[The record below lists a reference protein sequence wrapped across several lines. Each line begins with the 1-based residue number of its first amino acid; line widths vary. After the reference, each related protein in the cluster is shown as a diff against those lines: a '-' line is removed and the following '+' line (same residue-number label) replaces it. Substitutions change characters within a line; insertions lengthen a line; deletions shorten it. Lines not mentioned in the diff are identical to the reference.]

1 MMTLHDVQQGSPEW
15 LALRRNHFTA
25 SEAPAMMGESPYMT
39 RSELLRQKATGIEPE
54 ITPDQQRRF
63 AAGHAAEAAY
73 RPLAEDI
80 IGEELYPVTGSV
92 EIDGLNLLASFDGL
106 TMDDRICFEHK
117 LWHAGIA
124 DAIAGT
130 SEPPPAYFWQLEQQ
144 LLVSGAERILFVTS
158 DGEDNNC
165 AWCWYV
171 SHPEHRAALI
181 AGWKQ
186 FAADLAEWKP
196 EETAPPPPTGRAP
209 ETLPA
214 LRIEVSGHV
223 TASNLSEFK
232 ANALAVLS
240 GINRNLKTDADFAD
254 AEQTVKWCGDVEER
268 IAAAKRHALSQT
280 ASIEEAFRT
289 LDDVSAEVRRV
300 RLDLDKLVK
309 VEKEARRTAIVMEA
323 RQALLDHIYG
333 LNESIGKPYMPTI
346 DADFCGVI
354 KGKKNIASMKDA
366 VATELARAKINAH
379 QTANRIE
386 ANLHMIG
393 GSGNASLFPDV
404 AALVLKDQDAVQ
416 AIVALRLAEADKQRA
431 ADLEKERE
439 RIAAEER
446 AKAEAAA
453 RAEIITPAG
462 GGSNTGSH
470 GSAVSMTNSFV
481 EAATVVETPA
491 PTAAPPCGPAS
502 AVSNETQPAGP
513 PTLRLGQIN
522 ARLAPISIDT
532 AGLAR
537 LGFPHAATDKAA
549 KLYHESSWPAICRAI
564 AAHALDAIEHGARLA
579 A

>member
-1 MMTLHDVQQGSPEW
+1 MIVHSCIQGTPEW
-15 LALRRNHFTA
+15 LALRRGYFTA
-25 SEAPAMMGESPYMT
+25 SEASAMMGESPYNLT
-39 RSELLRQKATGIEPE
+39 RTELLRQKATGIVPEPTE
-54 ITPDQQRRF
+54 AEQRLF
-63 AAGHAAEAAY
+63 DDGHAAEAAF
-73 RPLAEDI
+73 RPIAESF
-80 IGEELYPVTGSV
+80 IGEDLFPVVGSV
-92 EIDGLNLLASFDGL
+92 EIEGLKLLASFDGL
-106 TMDDRICFEHK
+106 TMDDRIGFEHK
-117 LWHAGIA
+117 LTNQELANAVQNG
-124 DAIAGT
+124 
-130 SEPPPAYFWQLEQQ
+130 SVPQAYAWQLEQQ
-144 LLVSGAERILFVTS
+144 LLVSGAEKVLFCVS
-158 DGEDNNC
+158 DGTLENSTR
-165 AWCWYV
+165 CWYT
-171 SHPEHRAALI
+171 SIPERRAALI

-186 FAADLAEWKP
+186 FAKDLAVWQP
-196 EETAPPPPTGRAP
+196 EEAAPPPPTGRAP

-240 GINRNLKTDADFAD
+240 GINRNLQTDADFAD

-453 RAEIITPAG
+453 RAEPSTPAG

-470 GSAVSMTNSFV
+470 GSAVSMTNSFA
-481 EAATVVETPA
+481 EAVTVVETPT
-491 PTAAPPCGPAS
+491 PTAATPCGTAS